1 MIEIFYLEK
10 FLVKNKIPYQIT
22 TVFRVRQEFLTVGH
36 EFLIAAWT
44 KIDLS
49 RD

>member
-1 MIEIFYLEK
+1 MIENFHLEK
-10 FLVKNKIPYQIT
+10 FLVKNQLLYQIT
-22 TVFRVRQEFLTVGH
+22 TAFCVRQEFLTVGR

-49 RD
+49 RN